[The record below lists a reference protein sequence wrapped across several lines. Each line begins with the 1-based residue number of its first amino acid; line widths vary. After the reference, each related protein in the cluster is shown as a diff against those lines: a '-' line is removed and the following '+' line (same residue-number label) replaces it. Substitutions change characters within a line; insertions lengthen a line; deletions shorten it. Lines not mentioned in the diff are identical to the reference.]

1 MAYKYKKISDVLSA
15 NHTSGALVTADN
27 VAVDYDEVDTG
38 LGFDQ
43 FVCNK
48 KLSEYLVEVVTIA

>member
-15 NHTSGALVTADN
+15 NHASGVLVKADD
-27 VAVDYDEVDTG
+27 VAVDYEELDTG

-48 KLSEYLVEVVTIA
+48 DLSEYLRELVTIA